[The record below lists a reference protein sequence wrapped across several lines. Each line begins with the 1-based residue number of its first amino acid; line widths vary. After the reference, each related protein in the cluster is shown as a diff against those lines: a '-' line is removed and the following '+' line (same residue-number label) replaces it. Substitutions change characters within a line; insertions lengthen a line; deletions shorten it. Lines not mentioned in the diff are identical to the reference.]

1 MSIDPEDQ
9 FLNWVNLPNSRGESG
24 SNTLRPYKRYL
35 AFLSVMI
42 DSPPKKMTMRSVFKV
57 PGIESN
63 HVFSQVNDRTCV
75 LFCQGGKGKTGEI
88 NYASQRGGYDS
99 KGVNKWIDVSRLR
112 FDSSLT
118 LGGGD
123 TLQSPIITPPSGGGK
138 HSPQVGCDK
147 RAFVVGLY

>member
-75 LFCQGGKGKTGEI
+75 LVCQGGKGKTG
-88 NYASQRGGYDS
+88 
-99 KGVNKWIDVSRLR
+99 
-112 FDSSLT
+112 
-118 LGGGD
+118 
-123 TLQSPIITPPSGGGK
+123 
-138 HSPQVGCDK
+138 
-147 RAFVVGLY
+147 